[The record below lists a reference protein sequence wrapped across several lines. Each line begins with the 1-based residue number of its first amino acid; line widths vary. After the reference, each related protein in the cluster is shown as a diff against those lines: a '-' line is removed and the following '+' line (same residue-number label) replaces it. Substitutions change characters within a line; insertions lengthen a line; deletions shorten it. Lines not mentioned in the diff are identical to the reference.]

1 MKNTV
6 QKAAHQLTSSTTSM
20 SSLCASSPNPHK
32 RVAANLRERKRMRL
46 INHAFNG
53 LQSHLPKE
61 LLRPNTLLSSMN
73 SKICTSFIHRYR
85 NFNVELSDKQV
96 DRQFI
101 MQSVN
106 PSSSYFHKETIS
118 KVDVLRAAINYIHI
132 LEEILDELKTEHC
145 PGTWDSAADQM
156 NPRKQDCKQSIP
168 STYHVRCLCSIR
180 HSNEERVNK
189 YHRQLMGGTVI
200 KTGANSLP
208 IFVSWQRE
216 FQNRTENLTHN
227 EQPLDFTSYEAYSN
241 GVKTSEPSAAK
252 IDESNDISHSIYRRI
267 QNPQHIIRCKQTWW
281 PKVQNVHTSVNN
293 SRKIIQFTD
302 SYENK

>member
-1 MKNTV
+1 M
-6 QKAAHQLTSSTTSM
+6 
-20 SSLCASSPNPHK
+20 
-32 RVAANLRERKRMRL
+32 
-46 INHAFNG
+46 
-53 LQSHLPKE
+53 
-61 LLRPNTLLSSMN
+61 
-73 SKICTSFIHRYR
+73 
-85 NFNVELSDKQV
+85 
-96 DRQFI
+96 
-101 MQSVN
+101 
-106 PSSSYFHKETIS
+106 
-118 KVDVLRAAINYIHI
+118 
-132 LEEILDELKTEHC
+132 
-145 PGTWDSAADQM
+145 
-156 NPRKQDCKQSIP
+156 
-168 STYHVRCLCSIR
+168 
-180 HSNEERVNK
+180 
-189 YHRQLMGGTVI
+189 
-200 KTGANSLP
+200 P